1 MQINFQ
7 TALITGS
14 SRGLGRQIAVK
25 LATEGVKKIAIH
37 YRTGKSDAETTL
49 SLIEAQGASG
59 DLVQGDVADAAVA
72 ENLVKEAAQKL
83 GGCDIFVQ
91 SVCPP
96 LGEIY
101 DHVMSTE
108 LSLQKWQLAFDT
120 QARAFFLCGRTAAKF
135 MHDGGRIIGLSY
147 TQGGKTGGW
156 QPWVGMGPAKAA
168 MESIGR
174 YFAVALGRYGVTVN
188 TVSPGMSDGG
198 LMLQTPQEFQDA
210 TKEWAESGWT
220 PMGRRGTLQ
229 DIADVCALLCSDE
242 ARFLTG
248 HALSVDGGSSLMNS
262 DFPLALQ
269 VPGTGA

>member
-1 MQINFQ
+1 MQIKFQ

-25 LATEGVKKIAIH
+25 LASEGVKRIALH
-37 YRTGKSDAETTL
+37 YRTGKSEAETTL
-49 SLIEAQGASG
+49 SLIEGQGASG
-59 DLVQGDVADAAVA
+59 VVVQGDVADAAVA
-72 ENLVKEAAQKL
+72 ENLVNEAAQKL

-101 DHVMSTE
+101 QHVMSTD
-108 LSLQKWQLAFDT
+108 LSLEKWQLAFDT
-120 QARAFFLCGRTAAKF
+120 QARAFFLAARTAAKF
-135 MHDGGRIIGLSY
+135 MRGGGRIIGLSY
-147 TQGGKTGGW
+147 TQGGRTGGW

-168 MESIGR
+168 MDSIGR

-198 LMLQTPQEFQDA
+198 LMLQTQQEFQNA
-210 TKEWAESGWT
+210 IREWAESGWT
-220 PMGRRGTLQ
+220 PMRRRGTLQ
-229 DIADVCALLCSDE
+229 DTADVCALLCSEE
-242 ARFLTG
+242 ARFVTG

-269 VPGTGA
+269 LPGIGA